1 MDYYTSFKTQVV
13 EAHLCLQCITN
24 WKIRLWNR
32 RGSITSSATILL
44 QNRASQNS
52 AAYYTQLIECS
63 WWAGFLRFSWSGL
76 GSAGWLFFRPGQW
89 DGLSAEGWIRSIP
102 FVSHH
107 SRTNASRAHS
117 QSRASPTH
125 SHIYSLCSFTP
136 TGISDLRKPTVKP
149 CISEARKHLVLPQ
162 ESGTA
167 SGMV

>member
-1 MDYYTSFKTQVV
+1 MNYYTSFKTQVV
-13 EAHLCLQCITN
+13 EAHLCLQCIT
-24 WKIRLWNR
+24 I
-32 RGSITSSATILL
+32 ILL

-102 FVSHH
+102 FVSYH
-107 SRTNASRAHS
+107 SRTNTSRAHS

-162 ESGTA
+162 VSGTA